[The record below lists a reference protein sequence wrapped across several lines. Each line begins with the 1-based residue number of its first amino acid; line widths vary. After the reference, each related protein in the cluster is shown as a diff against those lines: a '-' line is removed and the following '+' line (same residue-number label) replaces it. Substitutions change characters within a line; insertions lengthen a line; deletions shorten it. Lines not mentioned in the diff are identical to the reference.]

1 MSNLNIIVKSDKCE
15 FTNFFSEPI
24 TFPVEAEMALVKAN
38 LTVPVLA
45 QQVITMPA
53 VIGADYAK
61 NWIAVTIDGVQHAF
75 SWQDFY
81 DGWNSI
87 ATGLE
92 QSTGVTIAQFYDGSF
107 EMFLNN
113 PYCLVEV
120 GAVDVEYKTSF
131 QEAFANMCDA
141 KFQFYAV
148 TPLGNWVTN
157 ESKIYENLNYNVIGT
172 QDLIR
177 VENVTNTTWG
187 IKAAYNPAT
196 IALLTPTNADAD
208 PNQFN
213 NWQQNVSAGGPDLE
227 SIGSAN
233 TLGTYDCI
241 YYGFKNTIDPNGGNL
256 QFGKN
261 VGGTNNCYIGLQYT
275 VECRT
280 APAIPASIPTPDI
293 LNIGIEFTGGTFRI
307 YDNGNYFPGAAKMNT
322 FLATDD
328 FFIAVQRDGLIGPNS
343 NKFRVMIHQVVTG
356 EDRSDDNIIYE
367 STFTGPQNG
376 NIEVFPV
383 AVADGNGHI
392 FTNQTTI
399 PLQADSREQSTTLQ
413 LEEGVTY
420 QGSIMMRPEIDAA
433 QDLDIYSALTEM
445 YTTLGLNMYLENAND
460 GEITSE
466 TQYDNNALQL
476 FWKRKINPV
485 YGFIRYI
492 VGPNDPRTDY
502 TAPTST
508 NIQLSR
514 SKSVSDLPRQLEVR
528 VNNLTVKNFS
538 GTQPDAQTTTS
549 GTSREEGLNRI
560 VGTIPTANPT
570 NLTTNTEW
578 DLSYEPYTPVY
589 RPLNNT
595 NAFATNQLNIEVSYK
610 DFNTNTRRTIDNIDG
625 HMVLEFHV
633 RPSDKQPEINN
644 NLRPY

>member
-45 QQVITMPA
+45 QQSLTMPA
-53 VIGADYAK
+53 VIGVDYAK
-61 NWIAVTIDGVQHAF
+61 NWIAVTCDGVQHNF
-75 SWQDFY
+75 SWQDLY

-87 ATGLE
+87 TTGLE
-92 QSTGVTIAQFYDGSF
+92 QSNGVTIAQFYAGDF

-113 PYCLVEV
+113 PYCLVER
-120 GAVDVEYKTSF
+120 GAADVEYKTSW
-131 QEAFANMCDA
+131 QEAFAAMCNA
-141 KFQFYAV
+141 KFQFYQI

-157 ESKIYENLNYNVIGT
+157 PSKIYEAFDYPVIGT
-172 QDLIR
+172 QDNIR

-187 IKAAYNPAT
+187 IKSSYDPGSISA
-196 IALLTPTNADAD
+196 LTPTNANANVD
-208 PNQFN
+208 QIR
-213 NWQQNVSAGGPDLE
+213 NWNVTGAGAPTLTSA
-227 SIGSAN
+227 GSAN
-233 TLGTYDCI
+233 TLGLYDNI
-241 YYGFKNTIDPNGGNL
+241 YYGYRNTIDPNGGCL
-256 QFGKN
+256 HFEKN
-261 VGGTNNCYIGLQYT
+261 VGGTNNCYVGLQYK
-275 VECRT
+275 VDCPV
-280 APAIPASIPTPDI
+280 APTIPVSVPNPDL
-293 LNIGIEFTGGTFRI
+293 LNIGIEFIGATFRI
-307 YDNGNYFPGAAKMNT
+307 YDNGSYFPGATSINSFA
-322 FLATDD
+322 ATDS
-328 FFIAVQRDGLIGPNS
+328 FYIACQRDGVIGPNS
-343 NKFRVMIHQVVTG
+343 NKFRVMIHQATAG
-356 EDRSDDNIIYE
+356 EDRTDDNIIYE
-367 STFTGPQNG
+367 STFTGPANG
-376 NIEVFPV
+376 QIEIFPV
-383 AVADGNGHI
+383 AIADGDGHI
-392 FTNQTTI
+392 VSNQTHI
-399 PLQADSREQSTTLQ
+399 PLQPDSREQSDTLDV
-413 LEEGVTY
+413 ERGVQY
-420 QGSIMMRPEIDAA
+420 QGSIMMRIDLDAA
-433 QDLDIYSALTEM
+433 QDLDIFSQLSEM
-445 YTTLGLNMYLENAND
+445 FTTLGLNMYLENANE
-460 GEITSE
+460 GEITNE

-502 TAPTST
+502 TLPTTT
-508 NIQLSR
+508 NIKLSR

-538 GTQPDAQTTTS
+538 GSQPDAQTTS
-549 GTSREEGLNRI
+549 GSAREEGLNRI

-578 DLSYEPYTPVY
+578 DLSYEPFTPVY

-610 DFNTNTRRTIDNIDG
+610 DFNSNTRRTIDNIDG

-633 RPSDKQPEINN
+633 RPSDKQPKINN